1 MNTKEDFDKMSFE
14 EAMSELESVV
24 SKLDSGDGSLDDSI
38 LLFQKGVELSKLCS
52 KRLDEIEKRVKIL
65 TDVKGEDKKE
75 IDFQEMETT
84 DAENA

>member
-1 MNTKEDFDKMSFE
+1 MNTKEDLDKMSFE
-14 EAMSELESVV
+14 EAMIELESIV

-65 TDVKGEDKKE
+65 TDDKGEDKKE
-75 IDFQEMETT
+75 IDFQDIDAT
-84 DAENA
+84 DAENM